1 MSEIKY
7 RKANSKDATAISLLW
22 AEFFDYHFSVDP
34 LYQRKKDSE
43 KDIADLLIKAVD
55 DENKFICVAECNES
69 VIGYIWCEIDKKLPC
84 FENRLYGLVSDI
96 AVNKKY
102 RGKGIAKS
110 LLKNGL
116 DWFKTKDIK
125 HIEARVLL
133 ANPLATKFWTSSG
146 FKPFI
151 KIFRY
156 KLNK

>member
-7 RKANSKDATAISLLW
+7 RKAISKDANAISLLW

-43 KDIADLLIKAVD
+43 KEIAELLLKAVD
-55 DENKFICVAECNES
+55 DENKFICVAKYNES
-69 VIGYIWCEIDKKLPC
+69 LIGYIWCEIDKKPSC
-84 FENRLYGLVSDI
+84 YENRFYGLVSDI
-96 AVNKKY
+96 AVTKKY
-102 RGKGIAKS
+102 RDQGIAKS

-116 DWFKTKDIK
+116 DWFKTKNIK
-125 HIEARVLL
+125 HVEARVLL

-146 FKPFI
+146 FEPFI
-151 KIFRY
+151 EIFRY

>member
-34 LYQRKKDSE
+34 LYQRRKDSE
-43 KDIADLLIKAVD
+43 KDIAELLLKAVD

-69 VIGYIWCEIDKKLPC
+69 LIGYIWCEIDKKPSR
-84 FENRLYGLVSDI
+84 FQNRFYGLVSDI
-96 AVNKKY
+96 AVSEKY

-116 DWFKTKDIK
+116 TGSEPKISTILKLAYCWLI
-125 HIEARVLL
+125 HWLQNSGHQAVLSL
-133 ANPLATKFWTSSG
+133 LSKYFAIN
-146 FKPFI
+146 
-151 KIFRY
+151 
-156 KLNK
+156 

>member
-7 RKANSKDATAISLLW
+7 RKANSKDANAISLLW

-43 KDIADLLIKAVD
+43 KDIAELLLKAVD
-55 DENKFICVAECNES
+55 DENKFICVAKYNES
-69 VIGYIWCEIDKKLPC
+69 LIGYIWCEIDKKPSC
-84 FENRLYGLVSDI
+84 YEKRFYGLVSDI
-96 AVNKKY
+96 AVTKKY
-102 RGKGIAKS
+102 RDQGIAKS

-116 DWFKTKDIK
+116 DWFKTKNIK
-125 HIEARVLL
+125 HVEARVLL

-146 FKPFI
+146 FEPFI
-151 KIFRY
+151 EIFRY